1 MEKLCTSE
9 NHSYKHHEQI
19 NKQNIDNSECFGVN
33 DFTMKKFKIWFWLII
48 YGFFW
53 HFPILLTDDCILFG
67 LHFIGCHKGLN

>member
-48 YGFFW
+48 YGFF
-53 HFPILLTDDCILFG
+53 
-67 LHFIGCHKGLN
+67 